1 MKIVVVRAG
10 SGRYGIPV
18 KQVQSIERLL
28 PIRPVPGVAGHILGV
43 ANLRGSVIAVQD
55 FRQLLGAREEPPT
68 VDARLLVTQGN
79 GFLVDAALDVVE
91 VDERSIETVGEPE
104 QRVWN
109 RGGRDLVVLV
119 DLPGAHREEQAGA

>member
-10 SGRYGIPV
+10 NGQYGIPV
-18 KQVQSIERLL
+18 QQVQSIERVL
-28 PIRPVPGVAGHILGV
+28 PIRPVPGAAGHILGV

-55 FRQLLGAREEPPT
+55 FRHLLGALQEPPT
-68 VDARLLVTQGN
+68 DDARLLVARGN

-91 VDERSIETVGEPE
+91 VADGSIETVGDSD

-109 RGGRDLVVLV
+109 RGGQDLVVLV
-119 DLPGAHREEQAGA
+119 DLPGEFGEARTGA